1 MGYKSDRIDVVSRF
15 GFSYAFPRLS
25 SRSAREFMEKL
36 LEVSTFA
43 VRCVQTD
50 NGSEFA
56 GEFEDFL
63 RNKGIIH
70 FYTHPKRPQENG
82 YVE

>member
-1 MGYKSDRIDVVSRF
+1 MK
-15 GFSYAFPRLS
+15 
-25 SRSAREFMEKL
+25 
-36 LEVSTFA
+36 
-43 VRCVQTD
+43 CVQTD
-50 NGSEFA
+50 NGSEFV

-82 YVE
+82 YVERFQRTIQEYFID